1 MKLFTEKSAVTA
13 AIFAFAALIL
23 AMTFQL
29 RTDVGMVPRSVAIL
43 LMICSGV
50 QLLTDLFPRLAERLS
65 FLAGSGEGSLGGEGM
80 VQEDGVGE
88 FLHRW
93 LFFGWIALFIGMV
106 YLTSMMIAA
115 PAALFIYLRFI
126 SQESWR
132 MSLLY
137 PLVMAVFIYLVFVL
151 GFRLHYFM

>member
-1 MKLFTEKSAVTA
+1 MKLFTEKAAVTA
-13 AIFAFAALIL
+13 AIFVFGALIL
-23 AMTFQL
+23 AMTFEL

-50 QLLTDLFPRLAERLS
+50 QLLTDLFPRLADRLA
-65 FLAGSGEGSLGGEGM
+65 FLAGSSEGSIGGEGV
-80 VQEDGVGE
+80 VQEDGAGE

-93 LFFGWIALFIGMV
+93 LFFGWIALFIGLV

-126 SQESWR
+126 GRESWR

-137 PLVMAVFIYLVFVL
+137 PLVMAIFIYLVFVL